1 MIIFYFFK
9 TLSEIFYTLSYLCTR
24 NIIDLEKFGQ
34 DLIPERPGSFH
45 FVSYYCGVIYRICLL
60 HTASLFVA
68 LFVGG
73 CPPTPPPR
81 PHHHHHLSSTTTTTP
96 PISPSGNRDHATLL
110 LFREVGQGGR
120 RRPASVVILL
130 TQQRAVVAGYR
141 ERRAACHLSSTSS
154 PI

>member
-68 LFVGG
+68 LFVEVA
-73 CPPTPPPR
+73 PPPH
-81 PHHHHHLSSTTTTTP
+81 PLDPTTTTTSP
-96 PISPSGNRDHATLL
+96 PPPPPHHRIS
-110 LFREVGQGGR
+110 FREQG
-120 RRPASVVILL
+120 P
-130 TQQRAVVAGYR
+130 
-141 ERRAACHLSSTSS
+141 CNSS
-154 PI
+154 PLP